1 MEKVRVAIVGAGHVA
16 QVAHIPAYVSNPNV
30 ELVAIVDEDP
40 VKGKKLKNQYG
51 CKSFFE
57 DLTEMLNKE
66 EVDAVDICTPN
77 YLHAPMAVAALRSG
91 RHVLCEK
98 PLARNAA
105 EAKLMVDTAK
115 KTGRYLMVAMNN
127 RFREDIRVL
136 HTFIKRGELGDVQIV
151 KTGWL
156 RRAEDWHSRG
166 WFTEKGKSGGG
177 ALLDLG
183 IPIADIAIWAAGL
196 KDPTRVACSV
206 YGKTGRGGV
215 EESACAMVHFAGG
228 ACLILEVSWNLKTPK
243 DVTFLQVFG
252 SKGGA
257 VMHPLTIH
265 KAMHG
270 HLVNV
275 TPELGGKR
283 QYYKE
288 SYKQEID
295 HFIDCILHK
304 KTPLTTG
311 EEALAVLKVL
321 DAMYESA
328 STQKEVQL
336 SPPGK

>member
-1 MEKVRVAIVGAGHVA
+1 MQKVKVAIVGAGHVA
-16 QVAHIPAYVSNPNV
+16 QIAHIPAYVNNPRA

-57 DLTEMLNKE
+57 DLTEMLNTV

-77 YLHAPMAVAALRSG
+77 YLHAPMAIAALRAG

-105 EAKLMVDTAK
+105 EAKLMVDMAK
-115 KTGRYLMVAMNN
+115 KSGRFLMVAMNN
-127 RFREDIRVL
+127 RFRDDVRML
-136 HTFIKRGELGDVQIV
+136 HTFIQGGELGDVQIA

-166 WFTEKGKSGGG
+166 WFTEKGKAGGG

-183 IPIADIAIWAAGL
+183 IPITDIAVWAVGL
-196 KDPTRVACSV
+196 KNPTRVTCSV
-206 YGKTGRGGV
+206 YGKTGRRGV
-215 EESACAMVHFAGG
+215 EESACAMVHFSGG

-243 DVTFLQVFG
+243 DVTYLQVFG

-275 TPELGGKR
+275 TPELSLRKN
-283 QYYKE
+283 YYKE
-288 SYKQEID
+288 TYKQEID
-295 HFIDCILHK
+295 HFIDCILQNK
-304 KTPLTTG
+304 PPLTTG
-311 EEALAVLKVL
+311 EEAMAVLRIL

-336 SPPGK
+336 SPSAK